1 MTGNNQDKE
10 IENSKE
16 LCDLIESEK
25 ENKEKSR
32 REALANLEKNEEL
45 YTVATTL
52 TKYEADYIQD
62 ILLENSIFSRK
73 EIDGNL
79 GRREF
84 KFRIDVYKG
93 DVETATNILER
104 MEDEKKRNKREALP
118 VCPACK
124 LSEYT
129 RVQELNL
136 FDKFLYAG
144 CKVYKCLNCGKKWG
158 E

>member
-1 MTGNNQDKE
+1 MIKDNQDKE
-10 IENSKE
+10 IENNKE

-25 ENKEKSR
+25 ENKEKLKI
-32 REALANLEKNEEL
+32 EALAKLDRKEEV

-62 ILLENSIFSRK
+62 ILLENSIYSRK
-73 EIDGNL
+73 DIDGTF
-79 GRREF
+79 GKREL

-93 DVETATNILER
+93 DIETVTNILER
-104 MEDEKKRNKREALP
+104 IEDDKKRNIRLATP
-118 VCPACK
+118 VCPNCK
-124 LSEYT
+124 LSTYT
-129 RVQELNL
+129 EVQELNL
-136 FDKFLYAG
+136 FEKALYVG